1 MKTCNVHGKKRIGL
15 LVSVVTFCLFMIM
28 TAFPV
33 YADPPSGDDSG
44 DVETVGDIYDVST
57 ALTAYVNNVVGAN
70 GNDKHNNQRVE
81 NPGSVGNAGAYVGYG
96 DEKQK
101 FVSFIT
107 SNTTVGTSTS
117 TYDAWEDIID
127 STDSDK
133 NAAYAYVR
141 LGKTLSDAG
150 LDETISAD
158 TNFDFPRIIMGGISL
173 LVFSAGEIVP
183 FAFNIALGI
192 LKALNV
198 FALFGTVGNVVTN
211 TWQDAFPDAP
221 DVLSPLRGLFG
232 GLYSDMLSP
241 IVYTEKYPEGRPGV
255 TLLMIALLI
264 ALLVVNIF
272 LLRKSAGHQMITFLK
287 RVVFMLA
294 GLPLCGLL
302 YTSCLNHLYDITRE
316 GTASA
321 KLVAASFVDF
331 EEWANSGLNM
341 TGLTIESSPKGTD
354 GAINKGGAASEET
367 LQQLRN
373 TSLKINAKGKGLNH
387 PFVGWAASGF
397 GNSSH
402 DVISGDL
409 WDTSGNIVHQ
419 STVTDSSAVASIYN
433 MLVRYIKADTY
444 TSSAWASNLKQTV
457 FKDVNIGSADP
468 EAMDTK
474 KSVRAMF
481 EATDEVGDWM
491 RRETQD
497 NERIWD
503 GTQGTDMEWTSESF
517 NIFRNGDMKLDGVT
531 GEADQPMK
539 WTGRLSD
546 LSMYNYLATRFD
558 ESSIITYS
566 NATSVSEHVKQAH
579 TSVTAIGSGVLG
591 FVLLL
596 NMWVCIG
603 ITALIGVYF
612 AISTTLK
619 NLKTSFQL
627 IASVP
632 MAMMGAVKSI
642 AQVIIYTVMLM
653 VQVVLG
659 AVMYTFLAEFL
670 VVFATVIENI
680 VSSGNADGPQTVS
693 ILLAS
698 IGFDTNRIADS
709 EVTVTCMIVAELI
722 ALLIVGYAIWHY
734 RRVYVRAYDCA
745 LYRAMKWVTVEECR
759 DVFESVWKQKKVV
772 RPETEYVPSGAMG
785 VLALLCSDLER
796 KGMYDSC
803 LVRLQH

>member
-158 TNFDFPRIIMGGISL
+158 TNFDLPRIIMGGISL

-373 TSLKINAKGKGLNH
+373 TSLKINAKGKGFNH

-419 STVTDSSAVASIYN
+419 STATDSSAVASIYN

-468 EAMDTK
+468 EATDTK

-698 IGFDTNRIADS
+698 IGFDTNMIADS

-796 KGMYDSC
+796 ERGCMT
-803 LVRLQH
+803 HA

>member
-1 MKTCNVHGKKRIGL
+1 
-15 LVSVVTFCLFMIM
+15 M

-373 TSLKINAKGKGLNH
+373 TSLKINAKGKGFNH

-419 STVTDSSAVASIYN
+419 STATDSSAVASIYN

-468 EAMDTK
+468 EATDTK

-698 IGFDTNRIADS
+698 IGFDMNMIADS

-796 KGMYDSC
+796 ERGCMT
-803 LVRLQH
+803 HA

>member
-1 MKTCNVHGKKRIGL
+1 
-15 LVSVVTFCLFMIM
+15 M

-158 TNFDFPRIIMGGISL
+158 TNFDLPRIIMGGISL

-373 TSLKINAKGKGLNH
+373 TSLKINAKGKGFNH

-419 STVTDSSAVASIYN
+419 STATDSSAVASIYN

-468 EAMDTK
+468 EATDTK

-503 GTQGTDMEWTSESF
+503 GTQGTDMEWTLESF

-680 VSSGNADGPQTVS
+680 VSSGNADGPQTAS

-698 IGFDTNRIADS
+698 IGFDTNMIADS

-796 KGMYDSC
+796 ERGCMT
-803 LVRLQH
+803 HA

>member
-158 TNFDFPRIIMGGISL
+158 TNFDLPRIIMGGISL

-373 TSLKINAKGKGLNH
+373 TSLKINAKGKGFNH

-419 STVTDSSAVASIYN
+419 STATDSSAVASIYN

-468 EAMDTK
+468 EATDTK

-698 IGFDTNRIADS
+698 IGFDTNMIADS

-772 RPETEYVPSGAMG
+772 RPETGYVPSGAMG

-796 KGMYDSC
+796 ERGCMT
-803 LVRLQH
+803 HA

>member
-1 MKTCNVHGKKRIGL
+1 MKTCDVHGKKRIGL

-158 TNFDFPRIIMGGISL
+158 TNFDLPRIIMGGISL

-241 IVYTEKYPEGRPGV
+241 IVYTDKYPEGRPGV

-373 TSLKINAKGKGLNH
+373 TSLKINANGKGLNH

-419 STVTDSSAVASIYN
+419 STATDSSAVASIYN

-468 EAMDTK
+468 EATDTK

-698 IGFDTNRIADS
+698 IGFDTNMIVDS

-796 KGMYDSC
+796 ERGCMT
-803 LVRLQH
+803 HA

>member
-1 MKTCNVHGKKRIGL
+1 MKTCDVHGKKRIGL

-127 STDSDK
+127 STGSDK

-241 IVYTEKYPEGRPGV
+241 IVYTDKYPEGRPGV

-419 STVTDSSAVASIYN
+419 STATNSSAVASIYN

-468 EAMDTK
+468 EATNTK

-698 IGFDTNRIADS
+698 IGFDTNMIADS

-796 KGMYDSC
+796 ERRCMT
-803 LVRLQH
+803 HA

>member
-1 MKTCNVHGKKRIGL
+1 MKTCDVHGKKRIGL

-158 TNFDFPRIIMGGISL
+158 TNFDLPRIIMGGISL

-241 IVYTEKYPEGRPGV
+241 IVYTDKYPEGRPGV

-373 TSLKINAKGKGLNH
+373 TSLKINAKGKGFNH

-419 STVTDSSAVASIYN
+419 STATDSSAVASIYN

-468 EAMDTK
+468 EATDTK

-698 IGFDTNRIADS
+698 IGFDTNMIADS

-796 KGMYDSC
+796 ERGCMT
-803 LVRLQH
+803 HA

>member
-1 MKTCNVHGKKRIGL
+1 MKTCDVHGKKRIGL

-158 TNFDFPRIIMGGISL
+158 TNFDLPRIIMGGISL

-221 DVLSPLRGLFG
+221 DVLSPLRSLFG

-419 STVTDSSAVASIYN
+419 STATDSSAVASIYN

-468 EAMDTK
+468 EATDTK

-698 IGFDTNRIADS
+698 IGFDTNMIADS

-796 KGMYDSC
+796 ERRCMT
-803 LVRLQH
+803 HA

>member
-1 MKTCNVHGKKRIGL
+1 
-15 LVSVVTFCLFMIM
+15 M

-127 STDSDK
+127 STGSDK

-241 IVYTEKYPEGRPGV
+241 IVYTDKYPEGRPGV

-373 TSLKINAKGKGLNH
+373 TSLKINELGKPSDH
-387 PFVGWAASGF
+387 PFHDWADDGF

-409 WDTSGNIVHQ
+409 WDTHGNIVHQ
-419 STVTDSSAVASIYN
+419 STATDSSAVASIYN

-468 EAMDTK
+468 EATDTK

-503 GTQGTDMEWTSESF
+503 GTHGTDMEWTSESF

-539 WTGRLSD
+539 WKGRLSD

-632 MAMMGAVKSI
+632 MAMMGVVKSI

-698 IGFDTNRIADS
+698 IGFDTNMIADS

-796 KGMYDSC
+796 ERGCMT
-803 LVRLQH
+803 HA

>member
-1 MKTCNVHGKKRIGL
+1 MKTCDTHAKKKIGL
-15 LVSVVTFCLFMIM
+15 LVSVVIFCWFMIM

-33 YADPPSGDDSG
+33 YADPPSGGDSG

-96 DEKQK
+96 DEKHK

-127 STDSDK
+127 STSSDK

-150 LDETISAD
+150 LDETIPAD
-158 TNFDFPRIIMGGISL
+158 TNFDFLRIIIGGISL

-183 FAFNIALGI
+183 FAFNFALGI

-198 FALFGTVGNVVTN
+198 FALFGTVGNVITN

-221 DVLSPLRGLFG
+221 DVLSPLRDLFG
-232 GLYSDMLSP
+232 GLYSEMLSP
-241 IVYTEKYPEGRPGV
+241 IVYTDKYPNGRPGV

-264 ALLVVNIF
+264 ALLVMNIF
-272 LLRKSAGHQMITFLK
+272 LLRKNAGHQMITFLK

-302 YTSCLNHLYDITRE
+302 YTACLNNLYDITRE

-331 EEWANSGLNM
+331 EEWANNGLSM
-341 TGLTIESSPKGTD
+341 TGLSIESSPKGTD
-354 GAINKGGAASEET
+354 GAINKGGAASEKT

-373 TSLKINAKGKGLNH
+373 TSLKINAKGKGLDH
-387 PFVGWAASGF
+387 PFVGWAATGF

-419 STVTDSSAVASIYN
+419 SQATDSSAVASIYN

-468 EAMDTK
+468 EATDTK

-491 RRETQD
+491 RRETRD
-497 NERIWD
+497 NNHIWD
-503 GTQGTDMEWTSESF
+503 GTRGTDMEWTTESF
-517 NIFRNGDMKLDGVT
+517 NIFRNGDMELDGVT

-546 LSMYNYLATRFD
+546 LSMYNYLSTRFD

-591 FVLLL
+591 FVLML

-603 ITALIGVYF
+603 ITSLIGVYF

-670 VVFATVIENI
+670 VVFATVMENI
-680 VSSGNADGPQTVS
+680 VSSGNADGPQTGS

-698 IGFDTNRIADS
+698 IGLDTNMIAGS
-709 EVTVTCMIVAELI
+709 EVTVTWMVVAELI
-722 ALLIVGYAIWHY
+722 VLLAIGYTIWHY
-734 RRVYVRAYDCA
+734 RRVYVRAYDCM
-745 LYRAMKWVTVEECR
+745 LYQVMKLVTIEECK
-759 DVFESVWKQKKVV
+759 DVFESVWKQKKIV

-796 KGMYDSC
+796 ERGCMT
-803 LVRLQH
+803 HA

>member
-183 FAFNIALGI
+183 LAFNIALGI

-387 PFVGWAASGF
+387 PFVAWAASGF

-419 STVTDSSAVASIYN
+419 STATDSSAVASIYN

-468 EAMDTK
+468 EATDTK

-503 GTQGTDMEWTSESF
+503 GTQGTDMEWTLESF

-698 IGFDTNRIADS
+698 IGFDTNMIADS
-709 EVTVTCMIVAELI
+709 EVTVTFMIVAELI

-796 KGMYDSC
+796 ERGCMT
-803 LVRLQH
+803 HA

>member
-1 MKTCNVHGKKRIGL
+1 
-15 LVSVVTFCLFMIM
+15 M

-33 YADPPSGDDSG
+33 YADPPLGDDSG

-127 STDSDK
+127 STGSDK

-354 GAINKGGAASEET
+354 GAINKGGVASEET

-419 STVTDSSAVASIYN
+419 STATDSSAVASIYN

-468 EAMDTK
+468 EATDTK

-503 GTQGTDMEWTSESF
+503 GTQGTDMEWTLESF

-698 IGFDTNRIADS
+698 IGFDTNMIADS

-796 KGMYDSC
+796 ERGCMT
-803 LVRLQH
+803 HA

>member
-1 MKTCNVHGKKRIGL
+1 MKTCDVHGKKRIGL

-409 WDTSGNIVHQ
+409 WDTNGNIVHQ
-419 STVTDSSAVASIYN
+419 STATDSSAVASIYN

-468 EAMDTK
+468 EATDTK

-497 NERIWD
+497 NERIWE
-503 GTQGTDMEWTSESF
+503 GTHGTDMEWTSESF

-693 ILLAS
+693 ILLAL
-698 IGFDTNRIADS
+698 IGFDTNMIADS

-796 KGMYDSC
+796 ERGCMT
-803 LVRLQH
+803 HA

>member
-1 MKTCNVHGKKRIGL
+1 MKTCDVHGKKRIGL

-127 STDSDK
+127 STGSDK

-158 TNFDFPRIIMGGISL
+158 TNFDFLRIIMGGISL

-241 IVYTEKYPEGRPGV
+241 IVYTDKYPEGRPGV
-255 TLLMIALLI
+255 TLLMIALLV
-264 ALLVVNIF
+264 ALLVANIF

-331 EEWANSGLNM
+331 EEWANNGLNM

-373 TSLKINAKGKGLNH
+373 TSLKINELGKPSDH
-387 PFVGWAASGF
+387 PFHDWADDGF

-419 STVTDSSAVASIYN
+419 STATDSSAVASIYN

-468 EAMDTK
+468 EATDTK

-503 GTQGTDMEWTSESF
+503 GTHGTDMEWTSESF

-531 GEADQPMK
+531 GEADKPMK
-539 WTGRLSD
+539 WKGRLSD

-698 IGFDTNRIADS
+698 IGFDTNMIADS
-709 EVTVTCMIVAELI
+709 EVTVTWMIVAELM

-785 VLALLCSDLER
+785 VLALLCSDLEKER
-796 KGMYDSC
+796 GCMT
-803 LVRLQH
+803 HA

>member
-1 MKTCNVHGKKRIGL
+1 
-15 LVSVVTFCLFMIM
+15 M

-158 TNFDFPRIIMGGISL
+158 TNFDLPRIIMGGISL

-373 TSLKINAKGKGLNH
+373 TSLKINAKGKGFNH

-419 STVTDSSAVASIYN
+419 STATDSSAVASIYN

-468 EAMDTK
+468 EATDTK

-698 IGFDTNRIADS
+698 IGFDTNMIADS

-796 KGMYDSC
+796 ERGCMT
-803 LVRLQH
+803 HA

>member
-1 MKTCNVHGKKRIGL
+1 MKTCDVHGKKRIGL

-127 STDSDK
+127 STGSDK

-158 TNFDFPRIIMGGISL
+158 TNFDFLRIIMGGISL

-198 FALFGTVGNVVTN
+198 FALFGTVGNVLTN

-255 TLLMIALLI
+255 TLLMIALLV

-373 TSLKINAKGKGLNH
+373 TSLKINELGKPSDH
-387 PFVGWAASGF
+387 PFHDWADDGF

-409 WDTSGNIVHQ
+409 WDTHGNIVHQ
-419 STVTDSSAVASIYN
+419 STATDSSAVASIYN

-468 EAMDTK
+468 EATDTK

-531 GEADQPMK
+531 GEADKPMK
-539 WTGRLSD
+539 WKGRLSD

-698 IGFDTNRIADS
+698 IGFDTNMIADS
-709 EVTVTCMIVAELI
+709 EVTVTCMIVAELM

-785 VLALLCSDLER
+785 VLALLCSDL
-796 KGMYDSC
+796 
-803 LVRLQH
+803 

>member
-1 MKTCNVHGKKRIGL
+1 
-15 LVSVVTFCLFMIM
+15 M

-183 FAFNIALGI
+183 LAFNIALGI

-387 PFVGWAASGF
+387 PFVAWAASGF

-419 STVTDSSAVASIYN
+419 STATDSSAVASIYN

-468 EAMDTK
+468 EATDTK

-503 GTQGTDMEWTSESF
+503 GTQGTDMEWTLESF

-698 IGFDTNRIADS
+698 IGFDTNMIADS
-709 EVTVTCMIVAELI
+709 EVTVTFMIVAELI

-796 KGMYDSC
+796 ERGCMT
-803 LVRLQH
+803 HA